1 MYYGIKSRQSKIQ
14 HVNIQGPYCPWPKQ
28 QAELKKQGEYY
39 NLLLHEER
47 DISILELM
55 HSFLQDAPQLILQ
68 LYILAKRPPASKTD
82 NDYIIT
88 GDFLKNMYIYFKRV
102 LNGPLKILV
111 LVQSFSALT
120 SLLSLSWSLVSYQR
134 TLRYA
139 MLDKP
144 QLSVGG
150 AATLFL
156 WHTGQVTARVVAL
169 ALFANAF
176 KLHVFILIAA
186 HWAVM
191 TSWILGQVS
200 AIQNFY

>member
-1 MYYGIKSRQSKIQ
+1 M
-14 HVNIQGPYCPWPKQ
+14 
-28 QAELKKQGEYY
+28 
-39 NLLLHEER
+39 
-47 DISILELM
+47 
-55 HSFLQDAPQLILQ
+55 
-68 LYILAKRPPASKTD
+68 
-82 NDYIIT
+82 
-88 GDFLKNMYIYFKRV
+88 
-102 LNGPLKILV
+102 
-111 LVQSFSALT
+111 VQSFSALT